1 MLVVGRGNAKAG
13 KILATATLHEEISEQ
28 TFSLNEKE
36 ALCKVSRCVQK
47 SGSESTDEE
56 IMIWFCLFK
65 SLSELPQ

>member
-36 ALCKVSRCVQK
+36 ALCKVS
-47 SGSESTDEE
+47 DEE